1 MMMKIGMTLAM
12 LWTWENRKA
21 NFLGNISLTGEM
33 KLAFWHVYLGNGHFT
48 EKHSL
53 TLKSV
58 YGDA

>member
-1 MMMKIGMTLAM
+1 MMRKMEMNLAM

-21 NFLGNISLTGEM
+21 NLLGNISLTGEM
-33 KLAFWHVYLGNGHFT
+33 KWAFWDVYLGSGRFT

-53 TLKSV
+53 TLQSV